1 MLRNVNPIGYNTSI
15 VILHFFYNKLLQS
28 VMREHIQN
36 V

>member
-15 VILHFFYNKLLQS
+15 VILIFVYNKLLQS
-28 VMREHIQN
+28 LMREHIQN